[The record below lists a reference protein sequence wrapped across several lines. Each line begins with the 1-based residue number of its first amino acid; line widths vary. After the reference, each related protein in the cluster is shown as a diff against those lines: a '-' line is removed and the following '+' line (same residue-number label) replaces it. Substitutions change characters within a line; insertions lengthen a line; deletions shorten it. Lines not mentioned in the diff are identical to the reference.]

1 MLEYIEDARRALNA
15 KAYYSALCFSLT
27 LPDVCAQV
35 EYPNEKTV
43 GVRYSRWIN
52 QFVDTSAFIHDQSM
66 LNGNDFGEFIYK
78 IRCSIVHSGNLDLNL
93 KSGHE
98 VNFQLINSDFGDG
111 KALAINIDADNP
123 IIELPICDL
132 IAELLDSVEDYY
144 SSQNNKTQFEKHF
157 VKLINPLFIV
167 KD

>member
-52 QFVDTSAFIHDQSM
+52 QFVDTSAFIHDQTM
-66 LNGNDFGEFIYK
+66 LNGNDFGRFIYK

-111 KALAINIDADNP
+111 KALAINIAAENP

-132 IAELLDSVEDYY
+132 ITELLGSVEDYY
-144 SSQNNKTQFEKHF
+144 SSQKNKTQFEKHF
-157 VKLINPLFIV
+157 VKLIEPSIIV

>member
-35 EYPNEKTV
+35 EYPNEKIV
-43 GVRYSRWIN
+43 KVRYSRWIN
-52 QFVDTSAFIHDQSM
+52 QFVDTSAFIHNQSM
-66 LNGNDFGEFIYK
+66 LNGNDFGKFIYE

-111 KALAINIDADNP
+111 KPLAINIDAGNP
-123 IIELPICDL
+123 IIELPIYDL
-132 IAELLDSVEDYY
+132 ITKLLDSVEDYY
-144 SSQNNKTQFEKHF
+144 SSQKNKTQFKKHF
-157 VKLINPLFIV
+157 VRLINPPIIV

>member
-43 GVRYSRWIN
+43 GDRYSSWIN

-66 LNGNDFGEFIYK
+66 LNGNDFGKFIYK
-78 IRCSIVHSGNLDLNL
+78 IRCLNCSQR
-93 KSGHE
+93 KFGSKFE
-98 VNFQLINSDFGDG
+98 IWARSQLPANQFRLWRRKGFSD
-111 KALAINIDADNP
+111 
-123 IIELPICDL
+123 
-132 IAELLDSVEDYY
+132 
-144 SSQNNKTQFEKHF
+144 
-157 VKLINPLFIV
+157 
-167 KD
+167 